1 MSADVLSRT
10 TNSGAVPPDRAG
22 RPRPALSSIR
32 GITMKLSTGLA
43 LATLIAMPALA
54 HHSFEAEYDGSKT
67 TTLTGI
73 VTKVDWVNP
82 HAYIFINT
90 KDEAG
95 AVKEIRFELGPPYA
109 LVRGGWKRDTVK
121 IGDKIT
127 VEGAALAK
135 DPRNSWAG
143 ALPTTFLFPASGGP
157 KLPTR

>member
-1 MSADVLSRT
+1 
-10 TNSGAVPPDRAG
+10 
-22 RPRPALSSIR
+22 
-32 GITMKLSTGLA
+32 MKLSARLIVITA
-43 LATLIAMPALA
+43 LAGAAAFA

-67 TTLTGI
+67 TTLSGI

-121 IGDKIT
+121 IGDKVT

>member
-1 MSADVLSRT
+1 MR
-10 TNSGAVPPDRAG
+10 
-22 RPRPALSSIR
+22 
-32 GITMKLSTGLA
+32 LSTRLFLA
-43 LATLIAMPALA
+43 LMLTVGAALA

-90 KDEAG
+90 KDDSG

-127 VEGAALAK
+127 IEGAALAK
-135 DPRNSWAG
+135 DPANSWAG
-143 ALPTTFLFPASGGP
+143 AMPTTFLFPANGGP

>member
-1 MSADVLSRT
+1 MR
-10 TNSGAVPPDRAG
+10 
-22 RPRPALSSIR
+22 
-32 GITMKLSTGLA
+32 LSTRLTLVLA
-43 LATLIAMPALA
+43 ITAATALA

-67 TTLTGI
+67 ATLTGI

-90 KDEAG
+90 KDESG

-135 DPRNSWAG
+135 DPANSWAG
-143 ALPTTFLFPASGGP
+143 AMPTTFLFPANGGP

>member
-1 MSADVLSRT
+1 
-10 TNSGAVPPDRAG
+10 
-22 RPRPALSSIR
+22 
-32 GITMKLSTGLA
+32 MKLST
-43 LATLIAMPALA
+43 LIALTTLAVAPALA
-54 HHSFEAEYDGSKT
+54 HHSFEAEYDGSHT
-67 TTLTGI
+67 TTLSGI

-90 KDEAG
+90 KDDAG

>member
-1 MSADVLSRT
+1 MR
-10 TNSGAVPPDRAG
+10 
-22 RPRPALSSIR
+22 
-32 GITMKLSTGLA
+32 LSTRLA
-43 LATLIAMPALA
+43 LAFTLIAATALA

-67 TTLTGI
+67 TTLSGI

-143 ALPTTFLFPASGGP
+143 SLQTTVMVLASG
-157 KLPTR
+157 

>member
-1 MSADVLSRT
+1 
-10 TNSGAVPPDRAG
+10 
-22 RPRPALSSIR
+22 
-32 GITMKLSTGLA
+32 MKLSTRL
-43 LATLIAMPALA
+43 LLVLTLTVGAALA
-54 HHSFEAEYDGSKT
+54 HHSFEAEYDSSKT
-67 TTLTGI
+67 ATLTGI

-90 KDEAG
+90 RDDSG

-127 VEGAALAK
+127 IEGAALAK
-135 DPRNSWAG
+135 DPANSWAG
-143 ALPTTFLFPASGGP
+143 AMPTTFLFPANGGP

>member
-1 MSADVLSRT
+1 
-10 TNSGAVPPDRAG
+10 
-22 RPRPALSSIR
+22 
-32 GITMKLSTGLA
+32 MKLSTLVALTTLA
-43 LATLIAMPALA
+43 VVPALA
-54 HHSFEAEYDGSKT
+54 HHSFEAEYDGSHT
-67 TTLTGI
+67 TTLSGI

-135 DPRNSWAG
+135 DPHNSWAG

>member
-1 MSADVLSRT
+1 
-10 TNSGAVPPDRAG
+10 
-22 RPRPALSSIR
+22 
-32 GITMKLSTGLA
+32 MKLSTRLTLVTA
-43 LATLIAMPALA
+43 LTVATALA

-90 KDEAG
+90 KDESG

>member
-1 MSADVLSRT
+1 
-10 TNSGAVPPDRAG
+10 
-22 RPRPALSSIR
+22 
-32 GITMKLSTGLA
+32 MKLSTLAVLTA
-43 LATLIAMPALA
+43 LAVVPALA

-90 KDEAG
+90 KDDAG